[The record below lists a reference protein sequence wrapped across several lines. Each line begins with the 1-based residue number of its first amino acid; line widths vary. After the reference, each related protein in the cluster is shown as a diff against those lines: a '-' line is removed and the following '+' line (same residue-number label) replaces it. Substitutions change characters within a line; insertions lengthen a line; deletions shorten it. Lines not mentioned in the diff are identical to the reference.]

1 MTKAFDKYLVT
12 GSVNGMNIEDIA
24 SIVKE
29 LCSAYDLDYRLKPFE
44 IIPFSGK
51 ATIYFSKSG
60 CDALAAK
67 FKLSRKIIHFDVDA
81 NMNGFCEIEVSDGTR
96 TENEYAFRFLG
107 KKVPNKT
114 GGSDTVPLD
123 GKELALEKMKLISS
137 AKRRATLTFVGATLT
152 TAEESYS
159 NATFELQ
166 ATEEPTNILPPAI
179 TETPIVEQIKE
190 EKKVEV
196 VQVEQAKPVEVKEPV
211 VEPIIAPVAPIE
223 VKEAVVEPA
232 PIEAKVRVDFE
243 AVAKEYIKE
252 HYKTQKNFKEVL
264 GATVADVVA
273 MLEQDLDINPPAI
286 KAFIEAKST
295 LLSEPKVELFDFN
308 TAVHKSLIC
317 KEIDNLIGTEWKKD
331 KPVLNKIIELI
342 KDLNCPMT
350 ELTATLKTLN
360 LQAIKG

>member
-1 MTKAFDKYLVT
+1 
-12 GSVNGMNIEDIA
+12 
-24 SIVKE
+24 
-29 LCSAYDLDYRLKPFE
+29 
-44 IIPFSGK
+44 
-51 ATIYFSKSG
+51 
-60 CDALAAK
+60 
-67 FKLSRKIIHFDVDA
+67 
-81 NMNGFCEIEVSDGTR
+81 
-96 TENEYAFRFLG
+96 
-107 KKVPNKT
+107 VPNKT

-166 ATEEPTNILPPAI
+166 ATEEPANILPPAI
-179 TETPIVEQIKE
+179 TETAVVEQIKE
-190 EKKVEV
+190 EKKAEEVRVETV
-196 VQVEQAKPVEVKEPV
+196 KPVEVKEA
-211 VEPIIAPVAPIE
+211 IIAAAPVE
-223 VKEAVVEPA
+223 VKEVVIEPA

-273 MLEQDLDINPPAI
+273 MLEQDLEINPPAI
-286 KAFIEAKST
+286 KAFIESKST
-295 LLSEPKVELFDFN
+295 LLSESKPELFDFN